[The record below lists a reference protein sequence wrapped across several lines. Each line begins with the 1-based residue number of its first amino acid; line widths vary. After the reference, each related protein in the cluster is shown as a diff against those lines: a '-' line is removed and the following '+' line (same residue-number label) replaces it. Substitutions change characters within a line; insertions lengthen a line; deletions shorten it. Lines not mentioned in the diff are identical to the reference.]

1 MQMQYWNISEQLL
14 SYSGEGTSHIT
25 GLNSTKYTIH
35 VKFYIEFQW

>member
-14 SYSGEGTSHIT
+14 SHFGKGTSLT